1 MIYLTGDLIKDRNSR
16 VIDSL
21 MKIDLYENSQEILDY
36 VFVKNLKKALRHINK
51 ETDNK
56 VFGVDDLVVLYCS
69 LVLE

>member
-36 VFVKNLKKALRHINK
+36 VFVKNFKKALRHINK